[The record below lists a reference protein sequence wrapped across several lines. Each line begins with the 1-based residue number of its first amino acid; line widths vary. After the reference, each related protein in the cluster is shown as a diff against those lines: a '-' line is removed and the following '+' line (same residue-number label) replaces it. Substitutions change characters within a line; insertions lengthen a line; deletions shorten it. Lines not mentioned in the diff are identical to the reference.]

1 MTVLGIDVS
10 KAYLDVAVH
19 DGAVSQVRNTAEAI
33 ATFVAALAADPPT
46 RVVLEAT
53 GIYHRAVAAAL
64 TAAGIPV
71 AVVNPRQVREF
82 ARSTGTLAKTDRVDA
97 RVLARFGAVL
107 TPPVRPLPDA
117 DQQALAALVERRRQL
132 VTMQTME
139 KNRLHVAPTARV
151 ATNVR
156 ATLAALAQALTDI
169 DDEIGT
175 RIEQNATWQ
184 AQVALLT
191 SVPGVGPQNAR
202 CLLALLPELGR
213 LDRRAIAALVGV
225 APLAHDSGRWR
236 GTRTCW
242 GGRAP
247 VRAMLYMATHVA
259 TRWNPV
265 LQPVYAALKA
275 AGKPT
280 KVAKVA
286 CMRRLLTILNAILKT
301 QTPWRAPRV
310 TTA

>member
-1 MTVLGIDVS
+1 MTYLGIDVS

-19 DGAVSQVRNTAEAI
+19 EGAVTSVRNTPDGVAA
-33 ATFVAALAADPPT
+33 FVAGLAASPPT
-46 RVVLEAT
+46 LVVLEAT
-53 GIYHRAVAAAL
+53 GIYHRAVAGAL

-82 ARSTGTLAKTDRVDA
+82 ARSTGQLAKTDRVDA

-139 KNRLHVAPTARV
+139 KNRLHVATARV
-151 ATNVR
+151 AVNVR
-156 ATLAALAQALTDI
+156 ATLTALAQAVADI

-175 RIEQNATWQ
+175 LIDQHATWS

-191 SVPGVGPQNAR
+191 SVPGIGPQNAR
-202 CLLALLPELGR
+202 CLIALLPELGR

-225 APLAHDSGRWR
+225 APLAHESGRWR
-236 GTRTCW
+236 GARSCW
-242 GGRAP
+242 GGRAA

-265 LQPVYAALKA
+265 LKPVYAALKA

-301 QTPWRAPRV
+301 HTPWRAPGV
-310 TTA
+310 ATA

>member
-1 MTVLGIDVS
+1 MTYLGIDVS

-19 DGAVSQVRNTAEAI
+19 DGAVTQVRNTAEGITA
-33 ATFVAALAADPPT
+33 FVAGLAAAPPM

-139 KNRLHVAPTARV
+139 KNRLHVATARV
-151 ATNVR
+151 AVNVR
-156 ATLAALAQALTDI
+156 ATLAALAHAVADI

-175 RIEQNATWQ
+175 LIDQSATWS

-202 CLLALLPELGR
+202 CLIALLPELGR

-225 APLAHDSGRWR
+225 APLAHESGRWR
-236 GTRTCW
+236 GARSCW
-242 GGRAP
+242 GGRAA

-286 CMRRLLTILNAILKT
+286 CMRRLLTMLNAILKT
-301 QTPWRAPRV
+301 QTPWRAPGAV
-310 TTA
+310 IA

>member
-1 MTVLGIDVS
+1 MTYLGIDVS

-19 DGAVSQVRNTAEAI
+19 EGAVTSVRNTPEGVAA
-33 ATFVAALAADPPT
+33 FVAGLAASPPT
-46 RVVLEAT
+46 LVVLEAT
-53 GIYHRAVAAAL
+53 GTYHRAVAGAL
-64 TAAGIPV
+64 TAAGILV

-117 DQQALAALVERRRQL
+117 HQQALAALVERRRQL

-139 KNRLHVAPTARV
+139 KNRLHVATARV
-151 ATNVR
+151 AMNVR
-156 ATLAALAQALTDI
+156 ATLTALAQALADI

-175 RIEQNATWQ
+175 LIDQHATWS

-191 SVPGVGPQNAR
+191 SVPGIGRQNAR
-202 CLLALLPELGR
+202 CLIALLPELGR

-225 APLAHDSGRWR
+225 APLAHESGRWR
-236 GTRTCW
+236 GTRSCW
-242 GGRAP
+242 GGRAA
-247 VRAMLYMATHVA
+247 VRAMLYMAAHVA

-265 LQPVYAALKA
+265 LAPVYAALKA

-301 QTPWRAPRV
+301 NTPWRAPG
-310 TTA
+310 AASA

>member
-1 MTVLGIDVS
+1 MTYLGIDVS

-19 DGAVSQVRNTAEAI
+19 DGAVTQHRNTAEGI
-33 ATFVAALAADPPT
+33 AACVAGLAAPPPAL
-46 RVVLEAT
+46 VVLEAT

-82 ARSTGTLAKTDRVDA
+82 ARSTGQLAKTDRVDA

-139 KNRLHVAPTARV
+139 KNRLHVATARV
-151 ATNVR
+151 AANVR
-156 ATLAALAQALTDI
+156 ATLAALAQALADI

-175 RIEQNATWQ
+175 LIDQSATWS

-225 APLAHDSGRWR
+225 APLAHESGRWR
-236 GTRTCW
+236 GARSCW
-242 GGRAP
+242 GGRAA

-265 LQPVYAALKA
+265 LRPVYAALRA
-275 AGKPT
+275 AGKPM

-286 CMRRLLTILNAILKT
+286 CMRRLLTMLNAILKT
-301 QTPWRAPRV
+301 NTPWRAPAV
-310 TTA
+310 ATP